1 MKVHEPRAM
10 LALLVFEAADC
21 LMALPASEV
30 ARLETEGKPLFSPE
44 AGDVSADSG
53 QATVRI
59 DLNEYFT
66 GEASDGP
73 WLRWG
78 RGDMRA
84 WLRIRCVV
92 EVVSCPLGA
101 LTPMP
106 ALLRAKQDTEVF
118 LAAGIRGDDVFLLL
132 DPARL
137 RASRVGAAG
146 PTSATSLAEA
156 SPASAATLAGAGSIS

>member
-1 MKVHEPRAM
+1 MKPNEPRGM

-30 ARLETEGKPLFSPE
+30 ARLEKEGRPLFAPE
-44 AGDVSADSG
+44 ADDVSEDSG
-53 QATVRI
+53 QTPVRI
-59 DLNEYFT
+59 DLDEHFT
-66 GEASDGP
+66 GHPSDGP

-78 RGDMRA
+78 RGERRA
-84 WLRIRCVV
+84 WLRIRRVV

-106 ALLRAKQDTEVF
+106 ALLRAKQDTEAF
-118 LAAGIRGDDVFLLL
+118 LAAGVRGDDVFLLL

-137 RASRVGAAG
+137 RAGEKGDGNLFQERVMLEAG
-146 PTSATSLAEA
+146 KKIPVPFL
-156 SPASAATLAGAGSIS
+156 